1 MHLLTNYKKST
12 GWIKTNL
19 GEYVLSRE
27 MEALLRLLHKDI
39 KILYNSLVIGE
50 PEFFLNLSKLFN
62 LLCNDKNIKQFM
74 LHPILNRLDIEK
86 SDFFSKLKNHLII
99 AKQYKLPIDNN
110 IIDLVFLP
118 HNLESLNDYWAVL
131 TEVYRVLKPGGRI
144 IITGFN
150 KHIFWWICSKFISKK
165 LNPIL
170 SKNKHFTI
178 NQVKYWLILLGF
190 DEIHVEY
197 DCYNLLINNK
207 VCLKYFR
214 FLEKIGKF
222 FPFINGNIYAI
233 SARKS
238 VIPLTSIYSKEW
250 DEVILDNDLAK
261 NLLDS

>member
-1 MHLLTNYKKST
+1 MHLLTDYQKST

-19 GEYVLSRE
+19 GEYVLFRE
-27 MEALLRLLHKDI
+27 MQALLRLLHKDI

-50 PEFFLNLSKLFN
+50 PEFFFNLSKLLT
-62 LLCNDKNIKQFM
+62 LLYKDQNIKQFM
-74 LHPILNRLDIEK
+74 LYPMLNRLDIEK
-86 SDFFSKLKNHLII
+86 GDLFSKLQDHLII
-99 AKQYKLPIDNN
+99 AKQHKLPIDNN
-110 IIDLVFLP
+110 IIDLAYLP
-118 HNLESLNDYWAVL
+118 YTLESLHDYLEVL

-150 KHIFWWICSKFISKK
+150 KNIFGWVFRKFISNK
-165 LNPIL
+165 LHPIL
-170 SKNKHFTI
+170 STDKIFTV

-197 DCYNLLINNK
+197 DFYNLLINSK

-214 FLEKIGKF
+214 FLEKTGKF
-222 FPFINGNIYAI
+222 FPFIHGNIYAI
-233 SARKS
+233 SASKR

-250 DEVILDNDLAK
+250 DDVILDNDLAK